1 LFCPGDRPERFG
13 KAAAASDTV
22 VLDLEDAVA
31 PEHKRR
37 ARDEVVRAVRR
48 LEPARTVV
56 RVNSAGTP
64 WYDDDV
70 AALAKFPCA
79 VVMLPMASDV
89 AVIEGLAP
97 RPVVALCETAAGV
110 LAAPALAAAGN
121 CAGLMWGS
129 EDLLADRPGVA
140 RRASAAHARR
150 RWAAIFPV
158 TPATLLAWHR
168 RLVAGKYG
176 TSTRRTPGRLPT
188 GPRIGRLV
196 VRLAKDNPLSGHR
209 RIHGELTKLGAA
221 IAPSTVWEILH
232 AAGIDP
238 APRRSGPTRIRRR
251 QVLGGTHPGVL
262 RRRTARAVETQFS
275 VLNRNSEPHKV
286 ASDELDR
293 FLAGLPDG
301 AVARFTIGL
310 GVPERDDPDDG

>member
-1 LFCPGDRPERFG
+1 MP
-13 KAAAASDTV
+13 
-22 VLDLEDAVA
+22 
-31 PEHKRR
+31 
-37 ARDEVVRAVRR
+37 
-48 LEPARTVV
+48 
-56 RVNSAGTP
+56 
-64 WYDDDV
+64 
-70 AALAKFPCA
+70 
-79 VVMLPMASDV
+79 
-89 AVIEGLAP
+89 
-97 RPVVALCETAAGV
+97 
-110 LAAPALAAAGN
+110 
-121 CAGLMWGS
+121 
-129 EDLLADRPGVA
+129 
-140 RRASAAHARR
+140 RR

-238 APRRSGPTRIRRR
+238 APRRSGPTRIRRK

-262 RRRTARAVETQFS
+262 RRRTAHAVETQFS